1 MYINIMKPVKQLQV
15 MEQEGKKI
23 KWTRAEGAESDFN
36 RMWLENNEITIWNLL
51 ELKWK
56 NSIDKQINSTKENN
70 WHTGGGVAV
79 TNLIYQIQQHVIKF
93 H

>member
-1 MYINIMKPVKQLQV
+1 MKPVKQLQV

-23 KWTRAEGAESDFN
+23 KWTRAEVAGSDFN
-36 RMWLENNEITIWNLL
+36 RMWLEFNEITIWNLIQ
-51 ELKWK
+51 LKSK
-56 NSIDKQINSTKENN
+56 NIIDKKINSNKEKN

-93 H
+93 L